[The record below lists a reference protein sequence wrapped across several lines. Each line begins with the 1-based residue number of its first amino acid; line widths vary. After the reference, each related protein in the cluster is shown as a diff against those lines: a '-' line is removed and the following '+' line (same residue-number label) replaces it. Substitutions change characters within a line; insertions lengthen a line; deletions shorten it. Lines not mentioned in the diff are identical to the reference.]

1 MNNLIETKINIID
14 KLMIKFK
21 ERKLLTSAKG
31 QGFSIWNQIKNPKV
45 KYAESILDLAW
56 KKSREIDYKS
66 FPEYLQKEKYKEMNK
81 VLIGYLSETC

>member
-31 QGFSIWNQIKNPKV
+31 QGFSIWNQIKNPK
-45 KYAESILDLAW
+45 ERPHIILMKFLQVLW
-56 KKSREIDYKS
+56 IQFIYS
-66 FPEYLQKEKYKEMNK
+66 YLDINQEQQT
-81 VLIGYLSETC
+81 I

>member
-45 KYAESILDLAW
+45 KYAESILDLA
-56 KKSREIDYKS
+56 
-66 FPEYLQKEKYKEMNK
+66 
-81 VLIGYLSETC
+81 